1 MRAMAAHPREL
12 KIKDFTYPL
21 PEERVAKFPLAD
33 RSASRLLFYQG
44 GTIADRNFTDLPG
57 LLPPGAMLVFNNTRV
72 VQARLFFRRETGSL
86 IEVFCLEPVAPYTDM
101 QQAMQQTQQAT
112 WKCLVGNAKKWKE
125 QELQISFPLENRP
138 PGQLLACKGEKT
150 GDSFLVH
157 FSWSPADLSFAE
169 ILEKAGNLPLPPYLN
184 RSATE
189 TDLQTYQTVY
199 ARQEGAVAAPTAGLH
214 FTDQVFGELAAR
226 RIPTLELTLHVGAGT
241 FKPVKAAEMAGHDM
255 HGEEIYV
262 EAQALRQLL
271 AHLPGP
277 LIAVGTT
284 SLRTLESLYWLG
296 LLLARHPET
305 SPGALH
311 VPQWLPYEA
320 GEELAPAAALQV
332 LVDFLIRHQLDH
344 LRATT
349 QVLIAPGY
357 RFRLVK
363 GLVTNFHQ
371 PESTLLLLVSA
382 LIGSD
387 WRRVYDHAL
396 SQGYRF
402 LSYGDSSLLLP

>member
-1 MRAMAAHPREL
+1 MAVHPRDL
-12 KIKDFTYPL
+12 KIKDFTYHL
-21 PEERVAKFPLAD
+21 PEERIAKFPLPD
-33 RSASRLLFYQG
+33 RAASRLLCYQG
-44 GTIADRNFTDLPG
+44 GQISDRAFTDLPG

-72 VQARLFFRRETGSL
+72 VQARLFFRRPTGS
-86 IEVFCLEPVAPYTDM
+86 IVEVFCLEPVAPYTDM
-101 QQAMQQTQQAT
+101 QQAMQQTRQAT

-125 QELQISFPLENRP
+125 EELSLTFPLENQT
-138 PGQLLACKGEKT
+138 PGQLVARKGEKT
-150 GDSFLVH
+150 GDAYLVH
-157 FSWSPADLSFAE
+157 FSWAPAGLTFAD

-184 RSATE
+184 RAATE

-199 ARQEGAVAAPTAGLH
+199 ARQQGAVAAPTAGLH

-226 RIPTLELTLHVGAGT
+226 HIPTLELTLHVGAGT

-262 EAQALRQLL
+262 EARALRQLL
-271 AHLPGP
+271 GHLPGP

-296 LLLARHPET
+296 LLLARNPET
-305 SPGALH
+305 GPGQLQ

-320 GEELAPAAALQV
+320 GEDLAPAAALQV
-332 LVDFLIRHQLDH
+332 LLDFLSRHQLDH
-344 LRATT
+344 LRANT

-382 LIGSD
+382 LIGQD
-387 WRRVYDHAL
+387 WHRVYQHAL
-396 SQGYRF
+396 DQGYRF
-402 LSYGDSSLLLP
+402 LSYGDSSLLLPQGS